1 MPSLGATGLPLQ
13 TGQPFTPRR
22 GSQEFPGAAPTDQEV
37 EDGHVDDVEQAVAAV
52 VGVRLLH
59 RVAVEGVDLPP
70 GGGKA
75 RVEESAL
82 TLPASL
88 PPCSCLGWGLWGPPG
103 GTGKG
108 PPAAADSLRGGSSP
122 FTVTRPAGCCT
133 DPVLGPAS
141 SAAAPSRLQR
151 PRQPPSATLSIR
163 RPPGPFHLGGSPSAF
178 TCP

>member
-1 MPSLGATGLPLQ
+1 MG
-13 TGQPFTPRR
+13 
-22 GSQEFPGAAPTDQEV
+22 GSQGFPGAAPTDQEV
-37 EDGHVDDVEQAVAAV
+37 EDGHVDDVEQTVAAV

-70 GGGKA
+70 RGGKA
-75 RVEESAL
+75 GVEESAL

-88 PPCSCLGWGLWGPPG
+88 PPRSCLGWGPWGPPG

-133 DPVLGPAS
+133 DPVPGPAS
-141 SAAAPSRLQR
+141 SAA
-151 PRQPPSATLSIR
+151 PPSGPEPSAAPPPATLCSPPPATLCHSLSIR